1 VQGGGCG
8 AAAPARPGIVRLR
21 LLRSARPVPS
31 VGLVT
36 VSAVDVVLP
45 CLDEEGALPRVL
57 AGLPDGYRAIVV
69 DNGSS
74 DRSAEVARAAGATV
88 IACPVRGYGAAV
100 HAGLEASVTDI
111 VGFADA
117 DGSLDL
123 GELPALVALVEEGA
137 DLVIGRRVP
146 VERGA
151 MPLHARWGNAVIA
164 RRVRAITGVSLRD
177 IGPMRAGRREAL
189 LALGLDDRRS
199 GYPLELVLRAAADG
213 MRIAEVDVTYRRR
226 IGVSKVTGT
235 VGGTITAVRDMSAR
249 LREAAR

>member
-1 VQGGGCG
+1 MTDQ
-8 AAAPARPGIVRLR
+8 
-21 LLRSARPVPS
+21 
-31 VGLVT
+31 
-36 VSAVDVVLP
+36 AVDVVLP

-57 AGLPDGYRAIVV
+57 ASLPNGYRALVV
-69 DNGSS
+69 DNGST

-88 IACPVRGYGAAV
+88 IAHPVRGYGAAV
-100 HAGLEASVTDI
+100 HAGLEASVTDV

-123 GELPALVALVEEGA
+123 AELPRLVALVDAGEA
-137 DLVIGRRVP
+137 DLVLGRRVP

-151 MPLHARWGNAVIA
+151 MPLHARLGNAVIA
-164 RRVRAITGVSLRD
+164 RRVNAITGTSLHD
-177 IGPMRAGRREAL
+177 IGPMRAGHREAL

-199 GYPLELVLRAAADG
+199 GYPLELVLRAAAEG
-213 MRIAEVDVTYRRR
+213 LRIAEVDVAYRRR

-235 VGGTITAVRDMSAR
+235 VRGTITAVRDMSAR